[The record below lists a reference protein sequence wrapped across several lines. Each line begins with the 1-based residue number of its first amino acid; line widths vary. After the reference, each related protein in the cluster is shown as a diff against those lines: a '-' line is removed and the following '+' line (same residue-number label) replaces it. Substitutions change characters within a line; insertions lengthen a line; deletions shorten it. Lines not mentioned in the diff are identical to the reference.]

1 MDSADAEEQGPD
13 PAGALNGES
22 ASAPDGDHN
31 GEADGGKPDSGQ
43 AISAWAISGR
53 AGSGWAGS
61 DEADTDVFEWGPAG
75 PPPAI
80 HAPGDSPISPPGPTP
95 PFSAGPPPAS
105 PPSSASPPLGASPPP
120 GGLLADFPPPSGPSA
135 DLPPPSDLPGGF
147 PPSGPSAGSPL
158 LRDPSAAPPLPG
170 DLSAGPPPGGPV
182 AGLPLP
188 SELPASFPSASFPS
202 AGFPSSGPSAGLP
215 APGEPSA
222 GTPSGGFPPSGAPA
236 GFPPGGPPP
245 GRRNRKKILAWAS
258 GITAGVVAIALV
270 GSYVVYRH
278 FNSNLH
284 QVNISGDIGTQPADL
299 HPQAENIV
307 VLGSDTRK
315 GVGHGYGSSAVF
327 TTDQSDTLMIV
338 HIAADRK
345 WADIMSI
352 PRDSWV
358 NIPACRMG
366 NGQLSSPTTFKINE
380 AFAIGN
386 LNGSKT
392 TLGIACTVKTL
403 EQDTGIHIDHFVAVN
418 FTGFRDMVNSVGGV
432 PECNTK
438 RIDDPNSHLYLSAGH
453 HVLDGTQALGYV
465 RARYTLGNGSDLE
478 RIGRQQAF
486 MSSLVDRAKSRL
498 YNPVAIYHFLDAAT
512 KSLTIDQD
520 LGGMTGIYRLATSV
534 RNLPASQVTF
544 FTLPTYP
551 RSVVD
556 PTDMANVLWTQP
568 AASLI
573 FQAFRNDVPVSQAL
587 LHPQGPAVPTH
598 KVSVIVLN
606 GTQQYGLQDTVG
618 SQLQLDGFRL
628 DRTGTAAS
636 QSLTQTVIRYH
647 AGDEAEA
654 QRLSGKIPGAA
665 LRQVPGTGTTLT
677 LVLGSDYGTTTTVGN
692 PVTPQPAPSFSP
704 RTATQNICT

>member
-1 MDSADAEEQGPD
+1 MDSADAEEQGPG

-22 ASAPDGDHN
+22 AGEPDGDHN
-31 GEADGGKPDSGQ
+31 GEADNGKAHSGQ
-43 AISAWAISGR
+43 AVSSR
-53 AGSGWAGS
+53 AGT

-75 PPPAI
+75 PPPATY
-80 HAPGDSPISPPGPTP
+80 APGDSPSISPPSATP
-95 PFSAGPPPAS
+95 PLSADPPSATPPFSASPPSAATPFSAGPP
-105 PPSSASPPLGASPPP
+105 LGASPLPS
-120 GGLLADFPPPSGPSA
+120 GLLADFPPPSGPSA
-135 DLPPPSDLPGGF
+135 DLPPP
-147 PPSGPSAGSPL
+147 
-158 LRDPSAAPPLPG
+158 G
-170 DLSAGPPPGGPV
+170 DLSAGLPSSGPSV
-182 AGLPLP
+182 SFPLP
-188 SELPASFPSASFPS
+188 SELSADPPQSSAPAVDLS
-202 AGFPSSGPSAGLP
+202 PSSGPSSCPSAGPPQSSGPSADLPPPTDASAGLP
-215 APGEPSA
+215 PVGSSA
-222 GTPSGGFPPSGAPA
+222 GLPPASDPPA

-245 GRRNRKKILAWAS
+245 GRRSRKKILAWAS

-403 EQDTGIHIDHFVAVN
+403 EQNTGIHIDHFVAVN

-512 KSLTIDQD
+512 KSLTVDQD

-556 PTDMANVLWTQP
+556 PADTANVLWTQP

-587 LHPQGPAVPTH
+587 LHPQGPAVPART
-598 KVSVIVLN
+598 VSLIVLN

-665 LRQVPGTGTTLT
+665 LRQVPGTGPVLT
-677 LVLGSDYGTTTTVGN
+677 LVLGSDYGSTTTVGN
-692 PVTPQPAPSFSP
+692 PVTPQPAPSLSP